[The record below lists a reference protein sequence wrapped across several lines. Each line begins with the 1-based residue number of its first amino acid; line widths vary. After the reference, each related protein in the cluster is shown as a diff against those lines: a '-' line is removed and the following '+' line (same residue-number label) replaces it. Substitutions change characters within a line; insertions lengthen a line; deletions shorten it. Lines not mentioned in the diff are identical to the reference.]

1 MSWVKLWCLIHT
13 VGGDA
18 AGRGRCG
25 GWHQDKTAAGTTW
38 RPAVGFDPGCLH
50 ENQPGC
56 SYLSSISETHRAS
69 FKGAVHVIKA

>member
-1 MSWVKLWCLIHT
+1 MSWVKLWIHT
-13 VGGDA
+13 VGGDT

-38 RPAVGFDPGCLH
+38 RPAVGFVLGCLH

-56 SYLSSISETHRAS
+56 S
-69 FKGAVHVIKA
+69 